1 MKYKLFISDFDGT
14 LVRADGTISEKTKS
28 AIARYTSAG
37 GIFTICTGRM
47 LSSILPRIR
56 ELGIENGVVAA
67 YQGVVLAD
75 IATGKI
81 LQSNGFG
88 TEDALRVVK
97 MLEAEDRHIHVY
109 TEEGLFCN
117 RRDEWLEIYEKICNV
132 KGRIPEE
139 PLSAWLLKNPR
150 EVYKILTMEPP
161 ETCGGAQAEYER
173 RLGEKYFVTRST
185 DWLFEFLPSGQNKGK
200 AVDFLREHFSVP
212 YEETAAIGDMLNDV
226 ALLERA
232 GGKFAVANA
241 AEILKRTARV
251 VASCE
256 EDGVAE
262 ALAIAMGVKA

>member
-28 AIARYTSAG
+28 AIARYTAAG
-37 GIFTICTGRM
+37 GIFTVCTGRM

-67 YQGVVLAD
+67 YQGAVLAD
-75 IATGKI
+75 IATGNI
-81 LQSNGFG
+81 LRSNGFG
-88 TEDALRVVK
+88 VEDAERVVK
-97 MLEAEDRHIHVY
+97 MLEAENRHIHVY

-117 RRDEWLEIYEKICNV
+117 RRDEWLGVYEKVCGV
-132 KGRIPEE
+132 QGTVPEE
-139 PLSAWLLKNPR
+139 PLSEWLLKRPR
-150 EVYKILTMEPP
+150 EVYKILTVEPP
-161 ETCGGAQAEYER
+161 ETCAGVQADYAR
-173 RLGEKYFVTRST
+173 RLGEKYYVTRSS
-185 DWLFEFLPSGQNKGK
+185 DWLVEFLPSGQNKGK
-200 AVDFLREHFSVP
+200 AVDFLREHFSVA

-232 GGKFAVANA
+232 GGKFAVENA
-241 AEILKRTARV
+241 VEELKRSARV

-262 ALAIAMGVKA
+262 ALAIAMGVEV